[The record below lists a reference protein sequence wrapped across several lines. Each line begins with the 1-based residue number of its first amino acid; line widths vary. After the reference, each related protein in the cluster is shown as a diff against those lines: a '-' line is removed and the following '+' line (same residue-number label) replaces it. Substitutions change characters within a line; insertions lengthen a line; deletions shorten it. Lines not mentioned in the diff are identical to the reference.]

1 VNLPDNEH
9 RTAAGHRPRDLEETS
24 NSGQWS
30 WCLPVSR
37 GAARQCCVAGVIALL
52 APGQGSQ
59 TPGML
64 APWLDDPAAEQLVAS
79 WSGAISLDLRRL
91 GTEASAEEI
100 TDTAVTQPLV
110 VATAL
115 LAASRLADKAPLPA
129 DAPVAGHSVGEL
141 VASALAGVL
150 SADAAVRL
158 AAVRGREMAAA
169 CAVQPTGMSAVLGG
183 RPEEVLAAL
192 EALGLDPA
200 NVNGAGQ
207 VVAAGP
213 VDALDALAAEPPE
226 RTRIKRLPVAG
237 AFHTRFMAP
246 AEDALRAH
254 AADLAPADPTRP
266 LLSNADGAVLTAGA
280 EVLRRLVAQVTRPVR
295 WDLCMA
301 TLRDL
306 GVTAVLEL
314 PPAGALVGLV
324 KRDLKGTATLAV
336 KTPADLDAAVELIHE
351 HAGAA
356 R

>member
-1 VNLPDNEH
+1 M
-9 RTAAGHRPRDLEETS
+9 
-24 NSGQWS
+24 
-30 WCLPVSR
+30 
-37 GAARQCCVAGVIALL
+37 AGVIALL

-79 WSGAISLDLRRL
+79 WSDAISLDLRRL

-129 DAPVAGHSVGEL
+129 DA
-141 VASALAGVL
+141 
-150 SADAAVRL
+150 
-158 AAVRGREMAAA
+158 
-169 CAVQPTGMSAVLGG
+169 
-183 RPEEVLAAL
+183 
-192 EALGLDPA
+192 
-200 NVNGAGQ
+200 
-207 VVAAGP
+207 
-213 VDALDALAAEPPE
+213 LDALAAEPPE
-226 RTRIKRLPVAG
+226 RTRVKRLPVAG

-246 AEDALRAH
+246 AEEALRAH
-254 AADLAPADPTRP
+254 AADLAPANPTRP

-301 TLRDL
+301 TLREL